1 MREMFRKKAFTMIEC
16 LVSLSVLSVLCA
28 TVCNGSRM
36 MFSFLKRQKNLHDD
50 YIRAAEA
57 DKSIRCFA
65 DGISMPFWEKNI
77 DIEFHENVL
86 SSDWFRG
93 SKEKT
98 DLILDRGIKILS
110 AKIDGKNDECRFL
123 EIHFCSGS
131 NEFKTVVCVQRSLNF
146 GE

>member
-36 MFSFLKRQKNLHDD
+36 MFSFFKRQKNLHDD

-57 DKSIRCFA
+57 DKNIRCFA

-86 SSDWFRG
+86 SSDWLSFTVRAVLLCVAV
-93 SKEKT
+93 KT
-98 DLILDRGIKILS
+98 DQVSGKDRRR
-110 AKIDGKNDECRFL
+110 N
-123 EIHFCSGS
+123 
-131 NEFKTVVCVQRSLNF
+131 
-146 GE
+146 